1 MTLLIIG
8 LALFLGIHLLPA
20 FRGLREGLRAKWGEN
35 GYKGRFSLIS
45 GAGLVLIV
53 IGYAMAPAEPR
64 WFDPSLGAMHAA
76 RLVVPIA
83 LVLIAAANMKGHI
96 RAALK
101 HPMLIGTILWSAV
114 HLLANGEVRA
124 TLLFGGFLAWA
135 VIDLVSSVT
144 RPATPRAWV
153 PAAKFD
159 AMAIGGGIVLSL
171 LVMAF
176 HRWLFGVAVVPWGV

>member
-1 MTLLIIG
+1 M
-8 LALFLGIHLLPA
+8 
-20 FRGLREGLRAKWGEN
+20 
-35 GYKGRFSLIS
+35 
-45 GAGLVLIV
+45 GAI
-53 IGYAMAPAEPR
+53 
-64 WFDPSLGAMHAA
+64 HAA

-83 LVLIAAANMKGHI
+83 LVLIAAANMKGHL

-101 HPMLIGTILWSAV
+101 HPMLIGTILWAGV

-135 VIDLVSSVT
+135 VLDLIASVA
-144 RPATPRAWV
+144 RPAVPRAWV

-159 AMAIGGGIVLSL
+159 AMAIGGGLVLAL
-171 LVMAF
+171 LIMTF